1 MAGSGVVF
9 AESGVS
15 LCPGLRL
22 NDQGST
28 SGQVSLITGYGCTFA
43 QGERPRQERKT
54 AKVEPAPVSSSS
66 LKMAPLS
73 LHDT

>member
-15 LCPGLRL
+15 PCPGLRL

-43 QGERPRQERKT
+43 QGERPRQETKT
-54 AKVEPAPVSSSS
+54 KCLGSMKVMMWFLP
-66 LKMAPLS
+66 
-73 LHDT
+73 